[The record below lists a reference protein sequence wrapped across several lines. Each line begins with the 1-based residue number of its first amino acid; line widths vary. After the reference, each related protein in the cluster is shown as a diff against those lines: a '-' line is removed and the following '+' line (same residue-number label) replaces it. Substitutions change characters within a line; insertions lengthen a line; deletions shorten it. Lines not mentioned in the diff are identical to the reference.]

1 MPLYHQAI
9 AQPKKMLANLL
20 GWLDKAKAHAE
31 DKSFKE
37 DVLVSARLAPNQ
49 FSLDRQVQSACDTA
63 KFIASRVGDVEA
75 PKNDD
80 TEKTV
85 DELRERI
92 KSTIAFL
99 DTVDAAVIDGA
110 DDKRIKLAFL
120 GDKSA
125 RAEDY
130 VVEFAL
136 PNMYFHITTAYAI
149 LRHNG
154 VDLGKRDFIGSI
166 RLED

>member
-1 MPLYHQAI
+1 
-9 AQPKKMLANLL
+9 MLANLL
-20 GWLDKAKAHAE
+20 GWLDKAKVHAE
-31 DKSFKE
+31 DKSFE
-37 DVLVSARLAPNQ
+37 VDVLVGARLAPDQ
-49 FSLDRQVQSACDTA
+49 FSLDRQVQSACDSA
-63 KFIASRVGDVEA
+63 KFIASRIGGLEA

-80 TEKTV
+80 TEKTI

-92 KSTIAFL
+92 ASTIAFL
-99 DTVDAAVIDGA
+99 DTVDAAAIDGA
-110 DDKRIKLAFL
+110 EEKSIKLAFL

-130 VVEFAL
+130 VVEWAL
-136 PNMYFHITTAYAI
+136 PNFYFHVTTAYAI

-154 VDLGKRDFIGSI
+154 IELGKRDYIGSI